1 MSTLPANQRQDNES
15 AATEMTARVHREKVE
30 REYWCSAVI
39 MVINFNCLETKEKNK
54 KATRIVFKALNQKCL
69 LHEPSE
75 SPRMLVQREAF
86 WSRRDVDA
94 KTKGRNLIL
103 MKCDAA
109 GMFVCHCNLER
120 LQSGSSTTCLVYQWY
135 LFVWNSNTFCSGWL

>member
-15 AATEMTARVHREKVE
+15 AATGMTAHVHREKVE
-30 REYWCSAVI
+30 REYLTFCSDHGDK
-39 MVINFNCLETKEKNK
+39 FQLPGSKRESK

-69 LHEPSE
+69 LHEPSG
-75 SPRMLVQREAF
+75 SPRMSVQREAF

-103 MKCDAA
+103 MKC
-109 GMFVCHCNLER
+109 V
-120 LQSGSSTTCLVYQWY
+120 
-135 LFVWNSNTFCSGWL
+135 